1 VRFFILA
8 SQSKRR
14 VEILKMLGYHFFVVP
29 SLAQERNEG
38 EPLIVARR
46 NAYDKALKVW
56 KEYKFAT
63 VLGADTVVVLG
74 NKLLGKPRDEEHA
87 KAMLLNLSGKW
98 HKVITAV
105 AIISPKGR
113 VLFHDTAWVKFRNI
127 DEGELHEYIKTG
139 EPMDKAGAYAV
150 QGYGARFVEKIRG
163 DFYTVMGL
171 PVVKTDLSL
180 RRLLD

>member
-46 NAYDKALKVW
+46 NAYDKAFKVW

-63 VLGADTVVVLG
+63 VLGADTVVVWAINSWESQRTKSTQRLCFWIF
-74 NKLLGKPRDEEHA
+74 RA
-87 KAMLLNLSGKW
+87 SGTK
-98 HKVITAV
+98 
-105 AIISPKGR
+105 
-113 VLFHDTAWVKFRNI
+113 
-127 DEGELHEYIKTG
+127 
-139 EPMDKAGAYAV
+139 
-150 QGYGARFVEKIRG
+150 
-163 DFYTVMGL
+163 
-171 PVVKTDLSL
+171 
-180 RRLLD
+180 